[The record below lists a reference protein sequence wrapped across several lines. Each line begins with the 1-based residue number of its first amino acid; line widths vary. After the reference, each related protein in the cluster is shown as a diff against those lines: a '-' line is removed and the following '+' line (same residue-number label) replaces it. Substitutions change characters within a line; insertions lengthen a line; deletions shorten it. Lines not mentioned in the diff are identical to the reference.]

1 MEAIKERK
9 IKDNLKRIILLLI
22 LLLGMGMTAQEP
34 EDFNIFVQD
43 SEGPWYQDF
52 SFMSATPPDMT
63 EHLTWKHNYKEVYY
77 RYLQGIFIVSKDG
90 NKYGLVDEK
99 NTSITPLQYD
109 EMDYFTYPDKI
120 IWAKEN
126 GKWGALNYK
135 GKTVIPFVYD
145 SIKRPHSSLHFP
157 TRLYAVESKG
167 RWGFVDKDNK
177 TIVPFIYDDA
187 NAFFSSYP
195 VMDYTEVKKDN
206 KWGAVNKEG
215 KLTVPIIYDRL
226 TCCRNNQ
233 YIAKRESKTGVV
245 SGENEIIVPLE
256 YDAVHSLKDKEKVY
270 TVVLN
275 GLTGYIDNK
284 GKILSLPRYEKAED
298 FRGGLAEVSE
308 NGKWGIMDDQ
318 GNLVA
323 PCKYE
328 AVKRFLFYDL
338 IFMRYNN
345 KWGVLSAEGKEI
357 VPCKY
362 YYIKDLEHPDTTIK
376 AYSCGQG
383 FEIDFSGK
391 ILK

>member
-1 MEAIKERK
+1 
-9 IKDNLKRIILLLI
+9 
-22 LLLGMGMTAQEP
+22 
-34 EDFNIFVQD
+34 
-43 SEGPWYQDF
+43 
-52 SFMSATPPDMT
+52 MSATPPDMT
-63 EHLTWKHNYKEVYY
+63 EHLTWKHNYKKVYY

-120 IWAKEN
+120 ICAK
-126 GKWGALNYK
+126 
-135 GKTVIPFVYD
+135 
-145 SIKRPHSSLHFP
+145 
-157 TRLYAVESKG
+157 
-167 RWGFVDKDNK
+167 
-177 TIVPFIYDDA
+177 
-187 NAFFSSYP
+187 
-195 VMDYTEVKKDN
+195 
-206 KWGAVNKEG
+206 
-215 KLTVPIIYDRL
+215 
-226 TCCRNNQ
+226 
-233 YIAKRESKTGVV
+233 
-245 SGENEIIVPLE
+245 
-256 YDAVHSLKDKEKVY
+256 
-270 TVVLN
+270 
-275 GLTGYIDNK
+275 
-284 GKILSLPRYEKAED
+284 
-298 FRGGLAEVSE
+298 E

-338 IFMRYNN
+338 IFVRYNN

-376 AYSCGQG
+376 AYSRGQG